1 MRRSGDDAAE
11 VHAERERVLRA
22 VRTLPQAEREVLDV
36 EEMLTTSAGRL
47 NVPIPSVISYTLFLE
62 AWYTDSVD

>member
-1 MRRSGDDAAE
+1 
-11 VHAERERVLRA
+11 VLRA